1 MDGCSSMDDFH
12 VRRAVRHLRQGG
24 VVAHATEGVW
34 GLACDPFDRNAV
46 GRILALKRRRPDK
59 GLILIG
65 ADADCFAPELERLA
79 AAERQA
85 VESTW
90 PGAVSW
96 VLPTQRFPAWI
107 AGAHAGC
114 VAVRVP
120 GHAQARAICAGLG
133 GPLVSTSANPTG
145 HPPTAKALRC
155 RRWFQ
160 DAVDFVVPGYTLSR
174 QGPSELRTLAGERL
188 R

>member
-1 MDGCSSMDDFH
+1 MCVAPCAICAKAVWSRTP
-12 VRRAVRHLRQGG
+12 RRAFG
-24 VVAHATEGVW
+24 

-65 ADADCFAPELERLA
+65 ADADCFAPELELLA

-133 GPLVSTSANPTG
+133 RPLGFNFRQPNRPSANG
-145 HPPTAKALRC
+145 QSAALPAFGFRAPWISWCPDTRC
-155 RRWFQ
+155 PDRGQANCAPWRES
-160 DAVDFVVPGYTLSR
+160 AC
-174 QGPSELRTLAGERL
+174 A
-188 R
+188 